1 MKKRSRE
8 DDASWICD
16 LGSEW
21 MSKRRKISRVDDED
35 GGGISEVGLQW
46 MSSRPSLRKANGCSR
61 SASDASKSLLPAQN
75 LDHGERWRCSRTES
89 RQNVKTRVWKKQQQ
103 QEEEEEDGNWIS
115 DMGSAWMQR
124 RKRHSTGNGSIAELG
139 SELMQRKRTYADDA
153 LDDDSWVADVGY
165 RWMSRQ
171 RKSRNHNRNQMCRSE
186 LEESAWICELG
197 FQWMSR
203 RKEREALNGAW
214 LSDLSSLYMSRKKSG
229 QDDNW
234 ISELGADWMSRKK
247 SIRDDEFM
255 AVLDP
260 EWDPRRK
267 LEFGTPNQGHTGLQ
281 NGKSR
286 HFEGLES
293 FNASRRSG
301 FEGIGASGAH
311 VEGLGS
317 SSVEFRRPAMY
328 VSLDSASSS

>member
-1 MKKRSRE
+1 
-8 DDASWICD
+8 
-16 LGSEW
+16 
-21 MSKRRKISRVDDED
+21 
-35 GGGISEVGLQW
+35 
-46 MSSRPSLRKANGCSR
+46 
-61 SASDASKSLLPAQN
+61 
-75 LDHGERWRCSRTES
+75 
-89 RQNVKTRVWKKQQQ
+89 
-103 QEEEEEDGNWIS
+103 
-115 DMGSAWMQR
+115 
-124 RKRHSTGNGSIAELG
+124 
-139 SELMQRKRTYADDA
+139 
-153 LDDDSWVADVGY
+153 
-165 RWMSRQ
+165 
-171 RKSRNHNRNQMCRSE
+171 
-186 LEESAWICELG
+186 
-197 FQWMSR
+197 
-203 RKEREALNGAW
+203 
-214 LSDLSSLYMSRKKSG
+214 MSRKKSG

-281 NGKSR
+281 NGKFR